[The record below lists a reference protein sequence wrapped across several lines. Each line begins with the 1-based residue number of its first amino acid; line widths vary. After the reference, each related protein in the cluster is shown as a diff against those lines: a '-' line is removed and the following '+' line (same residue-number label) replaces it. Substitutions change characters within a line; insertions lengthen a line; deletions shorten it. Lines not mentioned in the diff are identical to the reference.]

1 MNEGLYL
8 QGMTLLDFA
17 RGPAFRWAVAIFV
30 FGVVWRLTA
39 MLLASRKRYEPA
51 KGSSTSG
58 GIRTLLTRSAPP
70 HELEKNIVFQ
80 HYSGYAWHISMF
92 IVLLFFTPHMLFFKD
107 ILGFGWPTL
116 PNLFITFFTVVTMGI
131 LLVLLAR
138 RLMNPVLRQI
148 STMDDYFS
156 WIVAFLP
163 FLTGIMSFTHITF
176 GMSYETVLAL
186 HILSIC
192 LLLVWFPFGKLMHAL
207 LIWPSRYKVGAA
219 FGRRG
224 VRA

>member
-8 QGMTLLDFA
+8 QGMSLLDFA

-30 FGVVWRLTA
+30 IGLVWRITA
-39 MLLASRKRYEPA
+39 LLLYSRKDLSAP
-51 KGSSTSG
+51 KGSAVSG
-58 GIRTLLTRSAPP
+58 GVKTLLTRSAPA

-92 IVLLFFTPHMLFFKD
+92 IVLLFFAPHMLFFKS

-116 PNLFITFFTVVTMGI
+116 PNLFITFFAVVTMGI

-176 GMSYETVLAL
+176 GMQYETVLAL

-192 LLLVWFPFGKLMHAL
+192 LLLVWFPFGKLMHAIF
-207 LIWPSRYKVGAA
+207 IWPSRYKVGAA
-219 FGRRG
+219 FARRG